1 MNDPAG
7 VGDAVTWGAGG
18 ADPAVF
24 TRIDAI
30 GLFCPVPLHMTGKA
44 FRKLPVGAQ
53 VELVGDDPGL
63 APDMEDWAAANG
75 HRIVR
80 RVKAGRVLTFVV
92 EKGR

>member
-1 MNDPAG
+1 MNDQAC
-7 VGDAVTWGAGG
+7 AA
-18 ADPAVF
+18 
-24 TRIDAI
+24 RIDAL

-53 VELVGDDPGL
+53 VELIGDDPGL
-63 APDMEDWAAANG
+63 LPDMEDWTAANG

-80 RVKAGRVLTFVV
+80 WSKQDRVLTFIV